1 MSRTLDITD
10 KFRQSQV
17 PLYHHHHPSTA
28 DHRVK
33 VATVWP
39 LTLKLSKNERA
50 QYLLALCRD
59 GWRSTQCMGTWAV
72 EPCYNEGPICSL

>member
-17 PLYHHHHPSTA
+17 PLYHHHHPPTA

-33 VATVWP
+33 VAIRE
-39 LTLKLSKNERA
+39 LKQQRL
-50 QYLLALCRD
+50 
-59 GWRSTQCMGTWAV
+59 
-72 EPCYNEGPICSL
+72 